1 LFKMQGRTYSGG
13 ANPMQEAQNAKKAGA
28 VTGSKN

>member
-1 LFKMQGRTYSGG
+1 MQGRTYSGG
-13 ANPMQEAQNAKKAGA
+13 VNPMQEAQNAKKAGA